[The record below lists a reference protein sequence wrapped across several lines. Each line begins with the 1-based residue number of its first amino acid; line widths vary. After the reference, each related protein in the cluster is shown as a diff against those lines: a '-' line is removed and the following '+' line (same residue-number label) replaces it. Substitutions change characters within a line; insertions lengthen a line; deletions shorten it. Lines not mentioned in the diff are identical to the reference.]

1 MRATESRNL
10 VARRDCM
17 AHNWSRGTDGELP
30 DCLSGEIKSRGKA
43 EKKRK
48 RNEKKKRGANEG

>member
-30 DCLSGEIKSRGKA
+30 DCLSEIKSRGKA

-48 RNEKKKRGANEG
+48 RNEKKRGANEG

>member
-1 MRATESRNL
+1 
-10 VARRDCM
+10 M